1 MRQLTS
7 SPSKDAGLL
16 NKYSESALDSAI
28 AGGHGD
34 LAERYVQLQIFTH
47 YHIPSLFL
55 LWSATFQYSL
65 ILSISLLF
73 FSFSFCILFSSS
85 SSETMSRNYRNT
97 TDKIIFIVFS
107 SFRLRDSRSF
117 KSPTFFPGLIVNC
130 ILGHSRILWNFFI
143 WKIL

>member
-1 MRQLTS
+1 MRQLMS

-34 LAERYVQLQIFTH
+34 LAERYVQLQIFTL

-55 LWSATFQYSL
+55 LRSATFQYSL

-97 TDKIIFIVFS
+97 TDKIIFLVFS
-107 SFRLRDSRSF
+107 
-117 KSPTFFPGLIVNC
+117 
-130 ILGHSRILWNFFI
+130 
-143 WKIL
+143 